1 VGTIINL
8 KKAAVA
14 EGLNLRLPGWAKTP
28 PFDVTMTEEAG
39 GYYRQLLREIAASK
53 TKTTASRD
61 ITLKRLAVAEGKVL
75 KLKGWNASPPFG
87 VTLTAGRGDRIDALL
102 LAISK
107 ARIVPP
113 KVWTRTAIALHC
125 HAVGRPYIYTQGDVA
140 GSPTRDRMQGVRK
153 HLRAPDTPTEGDCS
167 STCIWFSYAI
177 GAPDPNGTG
186 YNCTGYTGSLIGRG
200 VRVSTPAPDDLVFYT
215 EDGRTSC
222 HVATYVGNGMV
233 VSHGVPGGPQ
243 LLAVH
248 NMAGLAVLEYRRY
261 PSH

>member
-1 VGTIINL
+1 MGTIINL

-14 EGLNLRLPGWAKTP
+14 EALDLRLPGWAKTP
-28 PFDVTMTEEAG
+28 PFGVTMTEEAG

-53 TKTTASRD
+53 AKGTASRD
-61 ITLKRLAVAEGKVL
+61 ITLKRLAVAEGKAL
-75 KLKGWNASPPFG
+75 KLKGWNASLPFG

-113 KVWTRTAIALHC
+113 KVWTRTAIALHS
-125 HAVGRPYIYTQGDVA
+125 HAVGRPYIYTQGGVA

-167 STCIWFSYAI
+167 STCIWFSYAV
-177 GAPDPNGTG
+177 GAPDPNGTNF
-186 YNCTGYTGSLIGRG
+186 NCTGYTGTLIEHGR
-200 VRVSTPAPDDLVFYT
+200 RVYTLEPDDLVFYT

-222 HVATYVGNGMV
+222 HVAIYVGNGQV
-233 VSHGVPGGPQ
+233 VSHGVPGPPQ
-243 LLAVH
+243 LLATH
-248 NMAGLAVLEYRRY
+248 NMGGLAVLQYRRY
-261 PSH
+261 